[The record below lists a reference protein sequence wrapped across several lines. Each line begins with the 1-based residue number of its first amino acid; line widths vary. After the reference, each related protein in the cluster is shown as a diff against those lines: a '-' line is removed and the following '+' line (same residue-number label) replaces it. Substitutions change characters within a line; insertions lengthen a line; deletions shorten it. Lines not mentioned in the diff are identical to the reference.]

1 MATVESIAR
10 AALGDLAVAE
20 GKLLNA
26 KRWVNDRYAELAG
39 TIRLRQL
46 RRLGELTIPAVVTA
60 GTVTVTEGSPT
71 VTGDATAVAAWSI
84 SMTGRF
90 FQIDRVWYRIRTV
103 DVANDTLTLE
113 SDYAGDTASA
123 QTYRVVARHIALPER
138 CRTLVGVI
146 HDRWNREVQ
155 QKSLPWLDL
164 QAPERFYQLGGPQW
178 MADLGEDL
186 ATRRRL
192 VEFYPYSTDTEH
204 LRLAYYEA
212 PQALDFHEE
221 LPSTIDQDALKEGVL
236 IDVMRH
242 KMAEALD
249 RGMVDAAAVWRNE
262 YRAQET
268 RWQEV
273 KQRLIRAD
281 TVMEDLAWISKSTSA
296 RRVGDIVTAQ
306 DQVWAA
312 GQRP

>member
-26 KRWVNDRYAELAG
+26 KRWVNDRYADLAA
-39 TIRLRQL
+39 TIRLRHL
-46 RRLGELTIPAVVTA
+46 RRLGELTVPAVITA
-60 GTVTVTEGSPT
+60 GTVTVTEGSRT
-71 VTGDATAVAAWSI
+71 VTGDATAAASWSI
-84 SMTGRF
+84 TMTGRF
-90 FQIDRVWYRIRTV
+90 FQIDRVWYRVQTV
-103 DVANDTLTLE
+103 SGTTMTLE
-113 SDYAGDTASA
+113 ADYAGDTASA
-123 QTYRVVARHIALPER
+123 QTYRVVARHVLLPDR

-164 QAPERFYQLGGPQW
+164 QAPERFYQLGGPQCI
-178 MADLGEDL
+178 ADLGEDP

-192 VEFYPYSTDTEH
+192 VELYPYSTDTEH
-204 LRLAYYEA
+204 LRIAYYEA
-212 PQALDFHEE
+212 PLPLDFADE

-236 IDVMRH
+236 VDVMRY
-242 KMAEALD
+242 KMAEAAD
-249 RGMVDAAAVWRNE
+249 KGQVDVAALWRNE

-268 RWQEV
+268 RWFEI
-273 KQRLIRAD
+273 KQRMVRTD
-281 TVMEDLAWISKSTSA
+281 MVMEDLAWISKSTSHA
-296 RRVGDIVTAQ
+296 RSGDIVSAR